1 MTLADVSTV
10 VAKGVS
16 NIAAIGLQIGYPTA
30 ATVPHSIMNGFKNL
44 VSIAIGTEYTFK
56 EAEQMKDMILHPEK
70 FAAAAAAAA
79 PAAAAAAPVEEK
91 KEDKKEEEPEEEE
104 EEGDFGL
111 DLFA

>member
-1 MTLADVSTV
+1 
-10 VAKGVS
+10 
-16 NIAAIGLQIGYPTA
+16 
-30 ATVPHSIMNGFKNL
+30 MNGFKNL

-79 PAAAAAAPVEEK
+79 PAAAKEEK
-91 KEDKKEEEPEEEE
+91 KEEEKKEEAKPEEEEE